1 LLGQCLQLGDVSVVC
16 RRGWVQGRPWYTIGW
31 PNAAHRGLDEG
42 RRGHAIARYSSG
54 GGVPLPGPESSGGA
68 CPADSG
74 HITAYHGI
82 PWPGLDA
89 RPRQATSRHTM
100 VYHGLGLMPG
110 PAGARPMVYHGMPL
124 TGIYPRPLG
133 AHRRGS
139 QPHGVPWQAINWVYP
154 RLLKQDQGRG
164 ARPGSTAGEHSRGAR
179 PGGLPGSTAG
189 RTWGQV
195 HTLAW
200 ALVFL

>member
-1 LLGQCLQLGDVSVVC
+1 
-16 RRGWVQGRPWYTIGW
+16 
-31 PNAAHRGLDEG
+31 
-42 RRGHAIARYSSG
+42 
-54 GGVPLPGPESSGGA
+54 
-68 CPADSG
+68 
-74 HITAYHGI
+74 
-82 PWPGLDA
+82 
-89 RPRQATSRHTM
+89 
-100 VYHGLGLMPG
+100 
-110 PAGARPMVYHGMPL
+110 MVYHGMPL

-139 QPHGVPWQAINWVYP
+139 QPHGVPWQAINWVYTQ
-154 RLLKQDQGRG
+154 LLKQDQGRG

>member
-1 LLGQCLQLGDVSVVC
+1 MLGQCLQLGDVSVVC

-54 GGVPLPGPESSGGA
+54 GGSPCQAQNP
-68 CPADSG
+68 PAG
-74 HITAYHGI
+74 HAPPT
-82 PWPGLDA
+82 
-89 RPRQATSRHTM
+89 QATSRHTM